1 MSISRVRS
9 SLAFAALAAI
19 SGFASDAYAQ
29 KPSIARITPYVG
41 YLTFGDYVQG
51 PIGTRLTNQSAP
63 VYGVQLGL
71 DLTPNVALVGNVGY
85 ANSKVRVGVP
95 IIGGVNVGDSNV
107 LLYDA
112 GLQLR
117 LPALSGLGGGGLT
130 PFLEGGAGAIRYDVR
145 TGPLTTN
152 ATNFA
157 ANFGGGVDLQLSRSL
172 GLRAQV
178 KDYVGKFDFREAS
191 SFNVNSR
198 VAHNVAFSLGV
209 NLGF

>member
-1 MSISRVRS
+1 MSISRVRI

-19 SGFASDAYAQ
+19 SGWASDAHAQ

-51 PIGTRLTNQSAP
+51 PVGTRLTNESAP

-71 DLTPNVALVGNVGY
+71 DVTPNVALVGNVGY
-85 ANSKVRVGVP
+85 SNSKVRVGVP
-95 IIGGVNVGDSNV
+95 IIGGVNVGDSKV

-117 LPALSGLGGGGLT
+117 LPALSALGGGLT
-130 PFLEGGAGAIRYDVR
+130 PFVEAGAGAIRYDVR
-145 TGPLTTN
+145 TGPLTTT

-157 ANFGGGVDLQLSRSL
+157 ANFGGGADLQLTRSL

-178 KDYVGKFDFREAS
+178 KDYVGKFDFREAA
-191 SFNVNSR
+191 SFNVDSR